1 MRTHTHSSMRWRR
14 NTGLFALLATLL
26 LAACGI
32 TEQSVDVSELN
43 TAPMLGQGFAVKN
56 HETDTDAQQ
65 GSVSNVYF
73 YENSGGA
80 FVILQFES
88 GTEESS
94 SSEDWDLDSA
104 KPLIADVTSG
114 VLSAA
119 EPIVLSPAP
128 NSAGAWTTIA
138 GPSESANLGTKTIF
152 AEAWERNRCV
162 ALVITNLSGSDLASA
177 MSIIDAKLIRGC
189 GE

>member
-1 MRTHTHSSMRWRR
+1 
-14 NTGLFALLATLL
+14 
-26 LAACGI
+26 
-32 TEQSVDVSELN
+32 
-43 TAPMLGQGFAVKN
+43 VKN

-138 GPSESANLGTKTIF
+138 GP
-152 AEAWERNRCV
+152 
-162 ALVITNLSGSDLASA
+162 
-177 MSIIDAKLIRGC
+177 
-189 GE
+189 